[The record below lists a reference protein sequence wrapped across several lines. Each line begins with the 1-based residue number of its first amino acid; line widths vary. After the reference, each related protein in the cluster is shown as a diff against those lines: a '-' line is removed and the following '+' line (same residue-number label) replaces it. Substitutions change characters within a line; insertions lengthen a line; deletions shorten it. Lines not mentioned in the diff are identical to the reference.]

1 MTIRIEGVATVP
13 NIYRSEGGVD
23 VAFRASDALKLSE
36 EYVSGTSD
44 MVVNHDDNSFSPT
57 KGKLLKLSTNNEGQL
72 LFISSITD
80 DVLEEQI
87 LKLMEDGDIP
97 NVSPQLVPKCDS
109 ISKLTLDDG
118 TDVYYADEWEIEHL
132 SIVNKGRCD
141 DTQGCG
147 VHAAEVVTDA
157 SLELNGDEDMEIDEL
172 KIELEALKAQVAD
185 VEAAKTDVELKLT
198 EVVSERDAFVQK
210 EVDEIKALILTHN
223 KEAKLDEMND
233 VGSLTI
239 VLGALEDAAKG
250 KAKEA
255 DVEPKKSDVTL
266 RLEAAKQ
273 KRADMSN
280 I

>member
-13 NIYRSEGGVD
+13 AIYRSEGGVD
-23 VAFRASDALKLSE
+23 VAFRKQDSLKLSQ
-36 EYVSGTSD
+36 EYISGTSD
-44 MVVNHDDNSFSPT
+44 MVVNHDDQSFSPT
-57 KGKLLKLSTNNEGQL
+57 KGKLLKLSTNDEGEL
-72 LFISSITD
+72 KFISSITD
-80 DVLEEQI
+80 DTLEEQI
-87 LKLMEDGDIP
+87 LKLMEDGGTP

-147 VHAAEVVTDA
+147 IHKVEPM
-157 SLELNGDEDMEIDEL
+157 GDKDMSDEMEAL
-172 KIELEALKAQVAD
+172 KLELEALKTQVAD
-185 VEAAKTDVELKLT
+185 VEAAKTDVELKLS
-198 EVVSERDAFVQK
+198 EQLKVVKDERDAFVQRD
-210 EVDEIKALILTHN
+210 VDEIKALILTHN

-233 VGSLTI
+233 MSSLKI
-239 VLGALEDAAKG
+239 VLGALEDSAKG
-250 KAKEA
+250 KAKELSG
-255 DVEPKKSDVTL
+255 EPEMSKAGL

-273 KRADMSN
+273 KRNEMFN